1 MDPLVIYAL
10 TFLCAI
16 SVCLSAVFAWQ
27 PDKRACQCCGKETPL
42 GNRRCR
48 HCGEITN
55 R

>member
-10 TFLCAI
+10 TFMVAI

-27 PDKRACQCCGKETPL
+27 PDKRACQCCGRETPL